1 MFSWKFANS
10 FRLQYIKQQSPK
22 RTFKMGKTVS
32 ELIKRKH
39 KCLGVS
45 HHFYLFLKI
54 HKISSCVAGSKN
66 VLKQKCWPIFK
77 GYQKIF
83 WGPVPSRVGS
93 SLIGI
98 LSESLFLWA
107 KEQKSNLLMNKSKL
121 PGAQMGLNHEN
132 KRGQKSGDILPLRNV
147 NTVVY

>member
-1 MFSWKFANS
+1 
-10 FRLQYIKQQSPK
+10 
-22 RTFKMGKTVS
+22 MGKTVS

-77 GYQKIF
+77 GYQKILGWEF
-83 WGPVPSRVGS
+83 AHRNFE
-93 SLIGI
+93 LIAFFV
-98 LSESLFLWA
+98 SERA
-107 KEQKSNLLMNKSKL
+107 KERF
-121 PGAQMGLNHEN
+121 AHE
-132 KRGQKSGDILPLRNV
+132 KEQIARGPDGFES
-147 NTVVY
+147 